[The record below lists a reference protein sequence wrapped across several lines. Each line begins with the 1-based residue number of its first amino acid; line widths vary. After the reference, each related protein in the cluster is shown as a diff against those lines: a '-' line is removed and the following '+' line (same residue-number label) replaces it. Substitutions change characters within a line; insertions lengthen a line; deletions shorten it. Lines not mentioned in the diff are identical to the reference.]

1 MRGRPPKSP
10 VVPSNKI
17 WVDADQCPA
26 PILQLLFRLA
36 DTRRMI
42 LTVVACKTQ
51 RWPDSAYVR
60 GLVLGEGFDATARIA
75 AMMDEGDYVVTDNAE
90 LATAAQRRR
99 ATALN
104 TRGQPHAGTDAPHS
118 VANYLATVAASRNRS
133 LDEVLQRKDQQ
144 AFAASFDHM
153 LGRATR
159 AAQAAA
165 QARIKAQQAET
176 ATED

>member
-17 WVDADQCPA
+17 WVDADRCPA
-26 PILQLLFRLA
+26 PILQLLFRFA

-42 LTVVACKTQ
+42 LTVVARKTQ
-51 RWPDSAYVR
+51 SWPDSPYVR
-60 GLVLGEGFDATARIA
+60 GLVLGEGFDATERIT
-75 AMMDEGDYVVTDNAE
+75 AMMDEGDYVVTDDAG

-99 ATALN
+99 VTALS
-104 TRGQPHAGTDAPHS
+104 TRGLPHTGTDAPHS
-118 VANYLATVAASRNRS
+118 VATYLASVAASRNRS
-133 LDEVLQRKDQQ
+133 MDEVLQRKDQQ
-144 AFAASFDHM
+144 VFAAAFDHL
-153 LGRATR
+153 LGRAAR